1 MDNDEPDRRTGMGG
15 TGVARS
21 RDGIARKLPSLWTD
35 VEALARLALSD
46 QVAERMLES
55 RPGGVPSI
63 QGPFSPFEERDEFEV
78 HSAESPARVVSG
90 DYADH
95 FPVSEKTLALVMA
108 DVSGKGTP
116 AALLKGVTRSV
127 LRNVS
132 SCSASPGDTL
142 ARVNRILVEA
152 DLGSMFVTVFLGWYD
167 IASGTLRYANA
178 GHPLPYLVEAELGSM
193 FVTVFLGWYDIASGM
208 LRYANAGHPPPYL
221 VEAGG
226 RVRAFG
232 DVTGPILGILDQVRY
247 EESEERI
254 GAGERLVLYTDGV
267 TEARSPEGGFFG
279 HSRLMRF
286 LAKSGRSSAADLCN
300 LLLKTVDEFQAGR
313 RQDDATLLVLHRK
326 H

>member
-178 GHPLPYLVEAELGSM
+178 GHPLPYLVEAG
-193 FVTVFLGWYDIASGM
+193 A
-208 LRYANAGHPPPYL
+208 
-221 VEAGG
+221 

-286 LAKSGRSSAADLCN
+286 LSKNGRNSAENLCN
-300 LLLKTVDEFQAGR
+300 LLLRSVDEFQAGR

>member
-178 GHPLPYLVEAELGSM
+178 GHPLPYLVEAG
-193 FVTVFLGWYDIASGM
+193 A
-208 LRYANAGHPPPYL
+208 
-221 VEAGG
+221 

-286 LAKSGRSSAADLCN
+286 LLKNSRNSAENLCN
-300 LLLKTVDEFQAGR
+300 LLLRSVDEFQAGR

>member
-1 MDNDEPDRRTGMGG
+1 MGRVEPDHRTGMGG
-15 TGVARS
+15 TVVASSRNGV
-21 RDGIARKLPSLWTD
+21 ARKLPSLWTD

-46 QVAERMLES
+46 QVAERTLLES
-55 RPGGVPSI
+55 RSGGVPSI
-63 QGPFSPFEERDEFEV
+63 QGPFPPFEERGEFEV
-78 HSAESPARVVSG
+78 RWAESPARVVSG

-95 FPVSEKTLALVMA
+95 FPVSEKTMVLVMA
-108 DVSGKGTP
+108 DVSGKGAP

-127 LRNVS
+127 LRNLS

-152 DLGSMFVTVFLGWYD
+152 
-167 IASGTLRYANA
+167 
-178 GHPLPYLVEAELGSM
+178 ELGSM
-193 FVTVFLGWYDIASGM
+193 FVTVFLGWYDVASGT
-208 LRYANAGHPPPYL
+208 LRYADAGHPLPYL

-232 DVTGPILGILDQVRY
+232 DVTGPILGILDQVHY

-286 LAKSGRSSAADLCN
+286 LAKSGRSSAEDLCD
-300 LLLKTVDEFQAGR
+300 LLLRSVDEFQGGR